1 MFRPRIMTGI
11 SCILVFQFVRFLFL
25 QVRQYL
31 HDDLVFHLGVNDF
44 DTDRYVF
51 AIIGK
56 DHAHFK

>member
-25 QVRQYL
+25 HVRQYL
-31 HDDLVFHLGVNDF
+31 HNALVFNLSINDF
-44 DTDRYVF
+44 DTDRFVF

-56 DHAHFK
+56 DQSHFK